1 MRNKD
6 EIASITNGTGREW
19 QRNNV
24 GTRFLDGA
32 QDAYGN

>member
-6 EIASITNGTGREW
+6 EIASITDGTGREW

-24 GTRFLDGA
+24 GTRFHSWSPGRLR
-32 QDAYGN
+32 